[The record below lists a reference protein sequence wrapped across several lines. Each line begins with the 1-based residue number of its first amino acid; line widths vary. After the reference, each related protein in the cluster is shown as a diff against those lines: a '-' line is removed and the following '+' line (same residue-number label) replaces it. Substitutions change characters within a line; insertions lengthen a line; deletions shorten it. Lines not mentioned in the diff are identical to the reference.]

1 MIMTYLCVNNQN
13 VFILMKQKI
22 CKDKTGSD
30 KKLHVFCEFVIAAV
44 IGALVSIIHFPSAWI
59 AAAIA
64 FVVALAFGIWKESK
78 DRKQKGNHFCVWDLA
93 WDVVGCVAGAVLAF
107 LANYYTWHDIAGN
120 LLE

>member
-1 MIMTYLCVNNQN
+1 MNQN
-13 VFILMKQKI
+13 VFIPMKQKI
-22 CKDKTGSD
+22 CNDKTGSD

-44 IGALVSIIHFPSAWI
+44 IGALISLIHFPSAWI

-64 FVVALAFGIWKESK
+64 FVVAFAFGIWKECK